1 MDLKDYREKIDEID
15 ENLVYLFAQRM
26 TLSSQI
32 AAYKKEHDLPIY
44 FPEREQQI
52 LEKISK
58 MARPDL
64 EIYTRE
70 LFSFIFE
77 LSRNYQSKF
86 NCQNS
91 SPENDTEVV

>member
-15 ENLVYLFAQRM
+15 EKFVYLFAQRM
-26 TLSSQI
+26 TLSAQI
-32 AAYKKEHDLPIY
+32 AAYKKEHNLPIHV
-44 FPEREQQI
+44 PEREQQI

-64 EIYTRE
+64 ETYTHE

-86 NCQNS
+86 NCQNP
-91 SPENDTEVV
+91 SPENNTEVV